1 MLSDPPHKK
10 GYHTTL
16 PGQGNFV
23 RWSDLEN
30 FKTKINDLH
39 SQYARSDDIER
50 KRQYKEELDKLVMLK
65 QLKQRQRQETEK
77 HFDNELR
84 HQNNLYNEMEQMK
97 EANIRKI
104 RHDNLIE
111 GTRQREEQKLK
122 YQQHV
127 LQENQRHN
135 DMMKQTKELHLQQ
148 LRREE
153 DMKRSQAMELRKD
166 YYNYFDKQNERKRR
180 EVEQDKQFC
189 ANEQMMLQKLEQQN
203 KDFFEK
209 IKEVD
214 RKNMQT
220 VEMYNRL
227 YKDNEEKQRAMDY
240 YTVERPYLNRLK
252 AELEKERAEL
262 ERRRRM
268 KRDTNSFL
276 LKQIENNELKN
287 KALKL
292 EEQRLEYLM
301 LKKKLESED
310 MKDKAFQESYK
321 RKIDENLNVL
331 RAQIDENRK
340 NLLLEDCLNVNE
352 AQINNVATGKIDY
365 TGLNSDTLGGV
376 PGLGFEFER
385 KKQLGVVND
394 NIKVDDKNIDKLIDE
409 RKNNKETIDKI
420 ATQRL
425 AENDFIKNSSNIL
438 NKENKALQ
446 KLNFTNE
453 YDFIKFKN
461 THKPYN
467 IISNTIRFN

>member
-16 PGQGNFV
+16 PAQGNFV

-30 FKTKINDLH
+30 FKSKINDLH
-39 SQYARSDDIER
+39 VQYARSDDIER

-65 QLKQRQRQETEK
+65 QLKQRQRAETDK
-77 HFDNELR
+77 NFELGLKQ
-84 HQNNLYNEMEQMK
+84 QNNLYDEMEQRK
-97 EANIRKI
+97 EANIRRL
-104 RHDNLIE
+104 RHDHLIE
-111 GTRQREEQKLK
+111 GTRQREEQKYK
-122 YQQHV
+122 YQQN
-127 LQENQRHN
+127 LLEEQQRHN
-135 DMMKQTKELHLQQ
+135 EMMKQSQEQHLQQ
-148 LRREE
+148 LRREDE
-153 DMKRSQAMELRKD
+153 LKRSQAMELRKD
-166 YYNYFDKQNERKRR
+166 YYNYFDKQNERKQR
-180 EVEQDKQFC
+180 EIEQDKQFS
-189 ANEQMMLQKLEQQN
+189 ANEQVMLKRLEQQN

-209 IKEVD
+209 IRNVD
-214 RKNMQT
+214 RKNQQT
-220 VEMYNRL
+220 VDLYDRL
-227 YKDNEEKQRAMDY
+227 YKDNAEKQRAMDY

-252 AELEKERAEL
+252 AELDKERAEL

-268 KRDTNSFL
+268 KKDTNNFL
-276 LKQIENNELKN
+276 LKQIENNENKS

-292 EEQRLEYLM
+292 EEQRLEYLT

-310 MKDKAFQESYK
+310 MKDKAFQANYK
-321 RKIDENLNVL
+321 QKIDENLRVL
-331 RAQIDENRK
+331 KMQIDENRK

-352 AQINNVATGKIDY
+352 AQINHVATAKIDY

-394 NIKVDDKNIDKLIDE
+394 NIKTDDKNIDKLIEE
-409 RKNNKETIDKI
+409 RRHNREVNDKI
-420 ATQRL
+420 STQRL

-467 IISNTIRFN
+467 IISNTVRFN